1 MMSLIQKS
9 VSLVP
14 WKLRSAIKK
23 LPLIAPLQRHF
34 LRSFLEG
41 KEFVH
46 TVDAGPARGLRYP
59 ITLPQDKGIWTG
71 TYELNLAE
79 RIAQAV
85 RPGDVCLD
93 VGGWRG
99 FFSGVM
105 AIAGASRVIV
115 FEPLPQ
121 NFSQIHRMIEL
132 NPGLPIEAVEA
143 AIADQVGTT
152 SFQVL
157 NETSM
162 AKLDASSFQIDVQGS
177 ERITVRVETLDNLH
191 ALGCFDRV
199 DVIKLD
205 VEGAEAMALSGA
217 AGLLNRHRPRLF
229 IEVHS
234 RSLASECA
242 SNLSAYDYSIEVI
255 ETGRS
260 PDFVSEPE
268 VCHFVA
274 NARSLGA

>member
-1 MMSLIQKS
+1 MRSLVQRSI
-9 VSLVP
+9 SLVP
-14 WKLRSAIKK
+14 WKLRNAIKK

-41 KEFVH
+41 EEFVH
-46 TVDAGPARGLRYP
+46 TVDAGPAKGLKYP

-71 TYELNLAE
+71 TYELDLAQ
-79 RIAQAV
+79 RIAHAV
-85 RPGDVCLD
+85 RSGDVCLD

-121 NFSQIHRMIEL
+121 NISQIHRMIEL
-132 NPGLPIEAVEA
+132 NPALPIETVEA

-157 NETSM
+157 KETSM
-162 AKLDASSFQIDVQGS
+162 AKLHASSFQSDVTGS

-191 ALGCFDRV
+191 ALGCFVRV

-217 AGLLNRHRPRLF
+217 KNLLGKYRPRLF

-234 RSLASECA
+234 RSLARECA
-242 SNLSAYDYSIEVI
+242 SLLAANAYCTEII
-255 ETGRS
+255 ETGKP
-260 PDFVSEPE
+260 PDFTSEPE

-274 NARSLGA
+274 KPTA